1 MRIHLP
7 RMHWFFYFLIGV
19 IIFGWS
25 YLFFAYGL
33 ALLLPEKRVSN
44 TTVSGLLIRNQ
55 VWEGDITI
63 VGDTITTPGTLIT
76 IKPGTLV
83 KIVPTGDR
91 FNLHY
96 WPWLLKSGINTK
108 EPYHGV
114 NTNEPFWDEKTKV
127 QIHFSRLQSIGTKEQ
142 PIYFRSAADYPS
154 RYDINQISVDH
165 GIIASTMLSNYRR
178 LEIKNDVIIRD
189 SVLREVGEC
198 AICVRGG
205 KVSIINNIFEQAL
218 RESVLIAGG
227 NPRIADNLFLN
238 LNGQGLVVDP
248 LRIGSPQIINNVFE
262 MPGKDALVLLT
273 GLEKSP
279 GEVRFNRFSGSSTIK
294 IACDS
299 QVKLSDNSIL
309 GMVSFIGN
317 GCGGEYT
324 FGPNFW
330 GVNDVKTIL
339 QEKILNK
346 DREFTIHIPT
356 VLTVPPFGVGRR
368 E

>member
-1 MRIHLP
+1 M
-7 RMHWFFYFLIGV
+7 
-19 IIFGWS
+19 
-25 YLFFAYGL
+25 LF
-33 ALLLPEKRVSN
+33 N
-44 TTVSGLLIRNQ
+44 
-55 VWEGDITI
+55 
-63 VGDTITTPGTLIT
+63 
-76 IKPGTLV
+76 
-83 KIVPTGDR
+83 
-91 FNLHY
+91 
-96 WPWLLKSGINTK
+96 
-108 EPYHGV
+108 
-114 NTNEPFWDEKTKV
+114 
-127 QIHFSRLQSIGTKEQ
+127 
-142 PIYFRSAADYPS
+142 
-154 RYDINQISVDH
+154 
-165 GIIASTMLSNYRR
+165 
-178 LEIKNDVIIRD
+178 
-189 SVLREVGEC
+189 
-198 AICVRGG
+198 G
-205 KVSIINNIFEQAL
+205 K
-218 RESVLIAGG
+218 VLIAGG